1 MLIGN
6 VIVCLV
12 LRFPTKENFQT
23 IRPMAELLTEPSN
36 PLLFIRPNDDLATDS
51 AILEIIKLRLSP
63 FDIAFF
69 KVISILWS
77 ILLFHFLYLPKFA
90 FNLKLYAKFSLKI
103 LYH

>member
-1 MLIGN
+1 
-6 VIVCLV
+6 
-12 LRFPTKENFQT
+12 
-23 IRPMAELLTEPSN
+23 MAELLSEPSN
-36 PLLFIRPNDDLATDS
+36 RLLFIRPNDDLATDS
-51 AILEIIKLRLSP
+51 AILEIFKLRLSP

-69 KVISILWS
+69 KVISILWY